1 MEKLPF
7 KINLIYRDKDRKVQI
22 LSFDSFDETN
32 ESVIRLDT
40 LYGEYYVYKGCLND
54 SLAHLLPVFLDDYD
68 DEDLKNKNL
77 FRVINTKHWSVFF
90 NPVRGFFWFSMDAED
105 DVSESGRLGDFAF
118 QRMRQDGVYVVDIF
132 IE

>member
-7 KINLIYRDKDRKVQI
+7 RINLIYRDKDRKVQI
-22 LSFDSFDETN
+22 LSFDSFDSSN
-32 ESVIRLDT
+32 ENTVRLNT

-77 FRVINTKHWSVFF
+77 FR
-90 NPVRGFFWFSMDAED
+90 VRGFFWFSMDAED